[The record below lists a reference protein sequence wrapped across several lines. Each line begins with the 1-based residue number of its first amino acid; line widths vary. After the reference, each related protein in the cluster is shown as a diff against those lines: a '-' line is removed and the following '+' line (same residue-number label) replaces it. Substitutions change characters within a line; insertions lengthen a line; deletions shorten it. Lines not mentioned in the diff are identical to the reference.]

1 MLGAPEMLLTAGTP
15 VPERAG
21 QLAAEGKRVVML
33 VRAERLP
40 AEGEAAGAVPAALV
54 VLGESV
60 REDAAETIAY
70 FTEQKVRPVVISGDD
85 PRTVGA
91 IAGRVG
97 VPHAD
102 RRVDARSLSEDP
114 AELADALDDAG
125 VFGRVAPEQKRAMVR
140 ALRSHGHTVAMTG
153 DGVNDVLALK
163 DADMGIAMG
172 AGTPAARAVA
182 QLVLLDNRFS
192 RLPGV
197 VAEGRRVIV
206 NMERVAKLFVT
217 KTAYATLLAVLVG
230 VAGLPFPFL
239 PRHLTLIGSLTI
251 GIPAFMLSFEP
262 SREPAR
268 SGFVPRVLSFAMPA
282 GIAAA
287 AATFAVYA
295 LARSELADSSLLD
308 ARSAATICLTAL
320 GLWVLGAV
328 VRPLNALRAALV
340 VAMAGAFVA
349 VLAIP
354 FAADFFQLTVP
365 PADTWAT
372 ITIGAVGGIAL
383 MEVLMRLFAQR
394 DPFAPGTR
402 AGAWLTKR

>member
-1 MLGAPEMLLTAGTP
+1 
-15 VPERAG
+15 
-21 QLAAEGKRVVML
+21 VML
-33 VRAERLP
+33 ARAERLP
-40 AEGEAAGAVPAALV
+40 DGEDAALVTPAALV

-60 REDAAETIAY
+60 RDDAAETIAY
-70 FTEQKVRPVVISGDD
+70 FADQHVRPVVISGDN

-91 IAGRVG
+91 IADRVG

-102 RRVDARSLSEDP
+102 RRVDARDLPEDP
-114 AELADALDDAG
+114 DGLADALEENR

-140 ALRSHGHTVAMTG
+140 ALQARGRTVAMTG

-172 AGTPAARAVA
+172 AGAPAARSVA

-197 VAEGRRVIV
+197 VAEGRRVIA
-206 NMERVAKLFVT
+206 NMERVGKLFVT
-217 KTAYATLLAVLVG
+217 KTAYATLLAVMVG

-251 GIPAFMLSFEP
+251 GIPAFLLALEP

-268 SGFVPRVLSFAMPA
+268 SGFVPRVLTFAIPA

-287 AATFAVYA
+287 VATFVVYA
-295 LARSELADSSLLD
+295 LARSELADSSLDD

-320 GLWVLGAV
+320 GLWVLS
-328 VRPLNALRAALV
+328 V
-340 VAMAGAFVA
+340 VARPPTPLRVALIAAMGGGFVA

-354 FAADFFQLTVP
+354 FAADFFQVTVP

-372 ITIGAVGGIAL
+372 IAVGVVGGIVL
-383 MEVLMRLFAQR
+383 MEALMRLFAR
-394 DPFAPGTR
+394 WNPFGPGTR
-402 AGAWLTKR
+402 AYAWLTRV